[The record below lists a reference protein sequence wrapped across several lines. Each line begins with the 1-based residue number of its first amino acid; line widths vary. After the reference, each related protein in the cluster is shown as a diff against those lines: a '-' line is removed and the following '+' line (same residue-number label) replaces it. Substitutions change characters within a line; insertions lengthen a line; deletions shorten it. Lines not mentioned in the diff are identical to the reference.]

1 MHTMSL
7 FPRKILRLPDLR
19 VAASARPRTF
29 SFTGR
34 GICSTT
40 TSVPGH
46 TWNQDQTV
54 NPGCFTNHWVA
65 QDRLG
70 PFKGFYPVES
80 SCWISSWNIWGP
92 EGIVG
97 SEDFCFFSSVRSN
110 YNFEKP
116 FLWRLRQ
123 QSYLLQQNQHTWDG
137 EGTCK
142 ININQLLSRWCKIC
156 FHQNKLTVFICCLF

>member
-1 MHTMSL
+1 MQSTDMHTMSL

-70 PFKGFYPVES
+70 PFKGFFLPCGEFLLDQQLEYLRPWGDRGIRGFFVFFFCQEQLQFREAVPVAS
-80 SCWISSWNIWGP
+80 QTA
-92 EGIVG
+92 
-97 SEDFCFFSSVRSN
+97 
-110 YNFEKP
+110 KLP
-116 FLWRLRQ
+116 FAAKSAYLGWRGNL
-123 QSYLLQQNQHTWDG
+123 QNQHKSTP
-137 EGTCK
+137 
-142 ININQLLSRWCKIC
+142 L
-156 FHQNKLTVFICCLF
+156 